1 MRGGWEICRELGCPI
16 YKDFLLRN
24 YTKACVNVVVRTPFL
39 VGFFGDPIWDISSW
53 FVLGPYRG

>member
-1 MRGGWEICRELGCPI
+1 MRGGWEICREPGCPI

-39 VGFFGDPIWDISSW
+39 VGFLGDPIWDISSW
-53 FVLGPYRG
+53 FVLGP